1 MTVATT
7 ALSYNGYV
15 TQVATLAVLQNTLVT
30 TGTSPNSLVTSTD
43 PNFQAIIPQMLNY
56 AELRLQRDLDF
67 LATKNVQSFPL
78 NSTFTGTGSISGT
91 TLTITAVTSG
101 TLGIDAE
108 IAGVGVSPK
117 TSITALGTG
126 TGGVGTY
133 TVSISQTVSS
143 TTITTVANKLSIPTS
158 SFVTL
163 QDLAITNVSGTLTV
177 LTPISKTFIQNVYG
191 SSTNTGTPAY
201 FAVDGGDLATGGQ
214 LSQNIIFGPWPDAAY
229 TLNITG
235 TTRQPTLN
243 NYAVSGQADT
253 TYTFISQNLP
263 DILVMASMIYISAYQ
278 RNFGRIN
285 DDPQMAQTYESQY
298 QALLKGATVEESRK
312 KFQSSGWTS
321 YSPSP
326 VASPTRG

>member
-67 LATKNVQSFPL
+67 LATQND
-78 NSTFTGTGSISGT
+78 STAYS
-91 TLTITAVTSG
+91 LTSG
-101 TLGIDAE
+101 TNQ
-108 IAGVGVSPK
+108 V
-117 TSITALGTG
+117 
-126 TGGVGTY
+126 
-133 TVSISQTVSS
+133 
-143 TTITTVANKLSIPTS
+143 SIPTS
-158 SFVTL
+158 AFVVIQTISVTDNL
-163 QDLAITNVSGTLTV
+163 GNTTP
-177 LTPISKTFIQNVYG
+177 LTPTTREFLRNVYG
-191 SSTNTGTPAY
+191 SAASAGLPQY
-201 FAVDGGDLATGGQ
+201 FAMYGGDVATGGQ
-214 LSQNIIFGPWPDAAY
+214 TSQNIIVGPYPDSNY
-229 TLNITG
+229 NLRISG

-243 NYAVSGQADT
+243 NYAVVGQADT

-263 DILVMASMIYISAYQ
+263 DLLVMASMIYISAYQ

-285 DDPQMAQTYESQY
+285 DDPAMAQTYESQY